1 MNPSILLILLYIESS
16 LFFFLQQHF
25 FITNTPMIDKVANI
39 SIPKT
44 IERIIISNL
53 CSWKNKYHFTF
64 IIELFEFG

>member
-1 MNPSILLILLYIESS
+1 
-16 LFFFLQQHF
+16 
-25 FITNTPMIDKVANI
+25 MIDKVANI

-44 IERIIISNL
+44 IEHIIISNL